1 MPAHS
6 APSGHFELHPCPSVS
21 SAMEPLSALSIAAA
35 VIQFVDFATK
45 TCKEVNKMLDSHS
58 LGALQEASFAKVAA
72 DLVGF

>member
-1 MPAHS
+1 
-6 APSGHFELHPCPSVS
+6 
-21 SAMEPLSALSIAAA
+21 MEPLSALSIAAA